1 MRLLRSVKRAA
12 LPAALA
18 LLLFGSCA
26 RCRYIETF
34 GRGRLICG
42 GTEHLIC
49 CASHLSKQTDSS
61 DIRIDFFA

>member
-1 MRLLRSVKRAA
+1 MRFLRYVKRAA

-42 GTEHLIC
+42 GTEPLVC
-49 CASHLSKQTDSS
+49 GASRHSKQPDSS
-61 DIRIDFFA
+61 DMLIDFFG